1 MTDKTDIAALRPS
14 ERAKLGFVTD
24 DNTGGYYV
32 AECEECGKIFPS
44 QNCDGGG
51 QIADTGDYGDC
62 YCPHCGHVDP
72 EVCENANLV
81 WNVQQLKIISLTSQL
96 EAERQRADNAN
107 DGWGNVIAERD
118 AAEQKSRNYE
128 QVAHGLAAELAA
140 LKGGQMPVPP
150 TVSFFRDG
158 IVAAANW
165 VDQSR
170 EAFERESGQIDP
182 DTGTFEFSNNAGV
195 EYSSVLF
202 DVAEGIRQLHPNA
215 EPATTQKPFKDI
227 APNDVVPVGQ
237 DWFRVRY
244 ITRHGDSTSVHL
256 QREVEKLHPLKQND
270 VIHLSV
276 ENAVPLFIAVKGE

>member
-96 EAERQRADNAN
+96 EAERQRADKAELELIQPLPIGELIQRLEGQTHERWFSLSDLKGEQVPVAWKINS
-107 DGWGNVIAERD
+107 DIPCHNVVTVSEVVAKSWIEKGRSVMPLYDRPQKPVISKEKLCDWLEDNFDIDDSQRD
-118 AAEQKSRNYE
+118 AFANYF
-128 QVAHGLAAELAA
+128 AHHC
-140 LKGGQMPVPP
+140 KC
-150 TVSFFRDG
+150 
-158 IVAAANW
+158 IVKKE
-165 VDQSR
+165 D
-170 EAFERESGQIDP
+170 E
-182 DTGTFEFSNNAGV
+182 
-195 EYSSVLF
+195 
-202 DVAEGIRQLHPNA
+202 
-215 EPATTQKPFKDI
+215 
-227 APNDVVPVGQ
+227 
-237 DWFRVRY
+237 
-244 ITRHGDSTSVHL
+244 
-256 QREVEKLHPLKQND
+256 
-270 VIHLSV
+270 
-276 ENAVPLFIAVKGE
+276 